1 MIPDH
6 CNGCGKPGRLIT
18 APADS
23 GKFLLL
29 PVPDNIFPD
38 DRRRYFCPKCTKALK
53 RRRKRLLDANHGW

>member
-29 PVPDNIFPD
+29 PVPDNVFPD
-38 DRRRYFCPKCTKALK
+38 PKCTQALK
-53 RRRKRLLDANHGW
+53 RRRKRLLDANHGWQLT